1 MGGGRGSLPAQHG
14 DGASAWVNGTSGPW
28 TGHCLSLIQANM
40 FSSSFLALLPAL
52 QAFKDQNYPEAVK
65 HYTEALERGPPSVNP
80 EAHKLFSNRA
90 ACYTKLGAWD
100 QGLKDADKCIELK
113 PDFPKGYSRKVGCR
127 PLHASTVSS
136 M

>member
-1 MGGGRGSLPAQHG
+1 MTQVTCSR
-14 DGASAWVNGTSGPW
+14 TY
-28 TGHCLSLIQANM
+28 M
-40 FSSSFLALLPAL
+40 FLLPAL

-113 PDFPKGYSRKVGCR
+113 PDFPKGYSRKVGMLAPSRACKRFKQMLTACNRHGR
-127 PLHASTVSS
+127 PRETGSIVCKVGWR
-136 M
+136 

>member
-1 MGGGRGSLPAQHG
+1 MGMVALPGSMVSLRSKLG
-14 DGASAWVNGTSGPW
+14 SAYALYRW
-28 TGHCLSLIQANM
+28 TR
-40 FSSSFLALLPAL
+40 SSILLALLPAL

-113 PDFPKGYSRKVGCR
+113 PDFPKGYSRKVGC
-127 PLHASTVSS
+127 
-136 M
+136 